1 MSWREMLLM
10 DQRSQFVLDY
20 RSGVFTMT
28 ELAMQYGISR
38 KTGYKWVNRYDEAD
52 GTLRIVVEGEAYSNA
67 DPANEARLAADHVP
81 H

>member
-20 RSGVFTMT
+20 RSGVFTMP

-38 KTGYKWVNRYDEAD
+38 KTG
-52 GTLRIVVEGEAYSNA
+52 L
-67 DPANEARLAADHVP
+67 
-81 H
+81 